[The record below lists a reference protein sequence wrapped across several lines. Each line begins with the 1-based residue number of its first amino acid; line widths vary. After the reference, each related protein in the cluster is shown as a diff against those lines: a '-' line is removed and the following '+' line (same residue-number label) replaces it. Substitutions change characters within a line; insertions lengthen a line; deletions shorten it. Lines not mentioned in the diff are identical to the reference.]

1 MGLDER
7 WAKLEER
14 EKAERPWGQDD
25 PLGGVMD
32 ERYPEPADRA
42 ARAPRSGGEAI
53 TSIQPVTRPGACTH
67 KRQRSRCPLPWG
79 ITDIPKPR

>member
-25 PLGGVMD
+25 PLINPFG
-32 ERYPEPADRA
+32 RLAIFIAACADKFTL
-42 ARAPRSGGEAI
+42 G
-53 TSIQPVTRPGACTH
+53 
-67 KRQRSRCPLPWG
+67 
-79 ITDIPKPR
+79 

>member
-25 PLGGVMD
+25 PLINALGRL
-32 ERYPEPADRA
+32 RYFYRGLRRHLNKDPP
-42 ARAPRSGGEAI
+42 
-53 TSIQPVTRPGACTH
+53 QGANS
-67 KRQRSRCPLPWG
+67 K
-79 ITDIPKPR
+79 K